1 MTSNTPSDP
10 EAHSAARSVAIE
22 QAVTDAAW
30 GHLQAPD
37 AETALSYYAPNAV
50 VAGDGRLYESFGAF
64 AQDARAFYES
74 LHEVHVA
81 AWHEPRVQ
89 VLSEHVAVFTATV
102 RWVSSDTAGL
112 RLDLRGVW
120 TAVWLR
126 RPEGWR
132 IAVRHESFIPAASE
146 LDAAV

>member
-1 MTSNTPSDP
+1 MDANTPSEPDV
-10 EAHSAARSVAIE
+10 HSPARREAIE
-22 QAVTDAAW
+22 RAVADAAW

-37 AETALSYYAPNAV
+37 AETALGYYAPDAV
-50 VAGDGRLYESFGAF
+50 VAGDGRLYESFATF
-64 AQDARAFYES
+64 ARDARAFYES
-74 LHEVHVA
+74 LHEVHEA

-89 VLSEHVAVFTATV
+89 VLSDHAAVFTATV
-102 RWVSSDTAGL
+102 RWVSTDTAGI

-132 IAVRHESFIPAASE
+132 IAMRHESFIPATGE
-146 LDAAV
+146 PDAAD

>member
-1 MTSNTPSDP
+1 VNTPA
-10 EAHSAARSVAIE
+10 ETNAHSPARSEAIQ

-30 GHLQAPD
+30 SHLQAPD
-37 AETALSYYAPNAV
+37 ADTALSYYAPDAV
-50 VAGDGRLYESFGAF
+50 VAGDGRLYVSFDAF

-74 LHEVHVA
+74 LREVQVA

-89 VLSEHVAVFTATV
+89 VLSDHAAVFTATV
-102 RWVSSDTAGL
+102 RWVSTDTAGV

-132 IAVRHESFIPAASE
+132 IAVRHESFIPAAGE
-146 LDAAV
+146 PDAAV